1 MIKGIEDSIDMATEP
16 VGWLLLVI
24 FVVGYYFIA
33 AEEKYHIN
41 KAKPALF
48 VGTLMFMLIGGF
60 YAYNG
65 LNMKPFETEIAHL
78 ILEIA
83 EIFFFL
89 YVAMT
94 FIEALIERGVFN
106 ALKEKL
112 IAKGYSYKQLFWV
125 TGVLAFF
132 ISPVAD
138 NLTTALILSTVLITI
153 NKTNKSFLVPGAINI
168 VVAANAGGA
177 WSPFGDIT
185 TLMAWTA
192 HKGEFIDFLFLFPSA
207 VVGWLVTGY
216 LLSRYVPEGHP
227 TKEDEAKA
235 ERIEILKG
243 GKVIIALGVFTIATA
258 VISKQVMHLPPMWG
272 MLFGLSILKLYVYF
286 LQKKHKEDMNIYHS
300 IAKVENDTLLFFF
313 GILAAVG
320 ALHFAG
326 FLAYAVKLYDMFD
339 PTYVNIGVGFLSA
352 IVDNVPVMSAVLKA
366 SPDLALNQW
375 LLVTL
380 TAGIGGSLISFGS
393 AAGVGVMGK
402 LKGVYTFS
410 AHMRLSWTILVG
422 YILSIGIWYAQFE
435 VLGLYNNHVVH
446 NKKEITKIA
455 CPECKV
461 EFDAPAEDGH

>member
-1 MIKGIEDSIDMATEP
+1 MTTAHDAVHAVDLATEP
-16 VGWLLLVI
+16 FGWFILVI

-48 VGTLMFMLIGGF
+48 TGTFLFMLLGGY
-60 YAYNG
+60 YAATGHNFA
-65 LNMKPFETEIAHL
+65 PFEDEIAHL

-89 YVAMT
+89 FVAMT
-94 FIEALIERGVFN
+94 FIEALIERGVFT
-106 ALKEKL
+106 ALKTKL
-112 IAKGYSYKQLFWV
+112 IKKGYGYKRLFWV
-125 TGVLAFF
+125 TGILAFF

-153 NKTNKSFLVPGAINI
+153 EKENRAFLVPSAINI

-192 HKGEFIDFLFLFPSA
+192 EKGHFIDFLFLFPASFL
-207 VVGWLVTGY
+207 GWFVTAY
-216 LLSRYVPEGHP
+216 LLSRYVPDEHP
-227 TKEDEAKA
+227 NKVNDEAADK
-235 ERIEILKG
+235 IEILKG
-243 GKVIIALGVFTIATA
+243 GKAIIWLGVLTIAIA

-272 MLFGLSILKLYVYF
+272 MLFGLSLLKLYTQF
-286 LQKKHKEDMNIYHS
+286 LNVKHKQEMNIFS
-300 IAKVENDTLLFFF
+300 AISKIENDTLLFFF

-326 FLAYAVKLYDMFD
+326 FLAHAVKLYDMFS
-339 PTYVNIGVGFLSA
+339 PTAVNIGVGFISA
-352 IVDNVPVMSAVLKA
+352 IVDNVPVMSAVLK
-366 SPDLALNQW
+366 SNPDIPLAQW
-375 LLVTL
+375 MLVTL

-402 LKGVYTFS
+402 MRGVYTFGS
-410 AHMRLSWTILVG
+410 HMKLAWTILVG
-422 YILSIGIWYAQFE
+422 YILSLIIWYVQFE
-435 VLGLYNNHVVH
+435 MLHLY
-446 NKKEITKIA
+446 IQY
-455 CPECKV
+455 
-461 EFDAPAEDGH
+461 